1 MNINATPNVDIV
13 GQPSIRTTY
22 VDENRMLVLFRD
34 AFMVS
39 AQGSAFWWSLLF
51 AAQSAMAVATTN
63 SRATVG
69 PLTGSVVQIL
79 FVVGGAL
86 SIVLGTAKA
95 GLTWV
100 GWWRK
105 KLYTPDTYV
114 QHLFRFATEPGGRGK
129 SPFDA

>member
-1 MNINATPNVDIV
+1 MNIKATPNVDIV

-34 AFMVS
+34 AFTVS
-39 AQGSAFWWSLLF
+39 ALGSAFWWSLLF
-51 AAQSAMAVATTN
+51 AIQSALAAATMN

-69 PLTGSVVQIL
+69 PLTGSAVHIL
-79 FVVGGAL
+79 FVLGGAL

-95 GLTWV
+95 GLRWV

-105 KLYTPDTYV
+105 KLYTPDSFV
-114 QHLFRFATEPGGRGK
+114 QHLFRSASEAGGRGK
-129 SPFDA
+129 SPSDT